1 MDGKKIGII
10 VGAVVIIALLIFF
23 ILGFLGKNNNGGRL
37 VIDYPEVSKNALY
50 DERIFDSEHMHEVSI
65 TIAKDDWKD
74 LVANPL
80 DKTNYKVKIS
90 IDGETFENVAFRTK
104 GNSSLK
110 NIAEGPSGGPAS
122 TRFSYQVD
130 FDKYDK
136 KQTYF
141 GLDTLNLN
149 NVFGDATYLNDHI
162 SYYLFRK
169 MGVPAPLDSYVYLKI
184 NNRPIGIYS
193 AVEEVSESFL
203 KRNNLDGNLY
213 KPEQTNGKNYGASLA
228 YRGDKTT
235 NYSDIFSNSKT
246 DITMETRFKKPL
258 SGIIPPL
265 VTPLKNNETLDV
277 ESLERLIEHL
287 IEGGVHG
294 LFVLGTTG
302 EEQSLSYD
310 VRKQMIKESCRINRG
325 RLPLLA
331 CITDTSIEESIRL
344 ARKAADYGADGVVSA
359 PPYYFA
365 TGQPELAQ
373 FYEELVPQLPLPVFL
388 YNMPS
393 HVKVSFAPDT
403 VARIAKNVQ
412 VVGFKDSS
420 ANAVYFQSVMYKMQ
434 HRPDFAMLVGPEE
447 ITGECVLLGAQG
459 GINGGAN
466 MFPELYVAMYNAA
479 SARDINRV
487 LELQQLIMQIST
499 TIYTVG
505 RHGSSYLKGLKCA
518 LSLLGI
524 INDDFV
530 ASPFYKF
537 EAPEREKIRQA
548 LDALPIKNGK
558 LCI

>member
-1 MDGKKIGII
+1 
-10 VGAVVIIALLIFF
+10 
-23 ILGFLGKNNNGGRL
+23 
-37 VIDYPEVSKNALY
+37 
-50 DERIFDSEHMHEVSI
+50 
-65 TIAKDDWKD
+65 
-74 LVANPL
+74 
-80 DKTNYKVKIS
+80 
-90 IDGETFENVAFRTK
+90 
-104 GNSSLK
+104 
-110 NIAEGPSGGPAS
+110 
-122 TRFSYQVD
+122 
-130 FDKYDK
+130 
-136 KQTYF
+136 
-141 GLDTLNLN
+141 
-149 NVFGDATYLNDHI
+149 
-162 SYYLFRK
+162 
-169 MGVPAPLDSYVYLKI
+169 
-184 NNRPIGIYS
+184 
-193 AVEEVSESFL
+193 
-203 KRNNLDGNLY
+203 
-213 KPEQTNGKNYGASLA
+213 
-228 YRGDKTT
+228 
-235 NYSDIFSNSKT
+235 
-246 DITMETRFKKPL
+246 METRFKKPL

-331 CITDTSIEESIRL
+331 C
-344 ARKAADYGADGVVSA
+344 YGADGVVSA

-403 VARIAKNVQ
+403 VARIAKNEQ

-537 EAPEREKIRQA
+537 EAPERDKIRAA